1 MSQVFVSCMCERNNG
16 FSPANYFL
24 VFFLF
29 LLVIPL
35 AKKLKDC
42 GVFGVSSAEN
52 LDYAS
57 ANRAEWEQRGK
68 EIVAGY
74 VKKYAKADLSQ
85 DTGTSEVR
93 PSMLLKAAAGQV
105 INLRSSTSQRT
116 ASGSKSPVARTKS
129 NDT

>member
-1 MSQVFVSCMCERNNG
+1 MASHRPTIFW
-16 FSPANYFL
+16 FSFYS
-24 VFFLF
+24 
-29 LLVIPL
+29 LVIPL

-85 DTGTSEVR
+85 DTDTSKMR

-105 INLRSSTSQRT
+105 INLRSSTSQLT
-116 ASGSKSPVARTKS
+116 ASAGPKSPVARTKS

>member
-16 FSPANYFL
+16 VSPANYFR
-24 VFFLF
+24 VIFLF

-68 EIVAGY
+68 EIVEGY
-74 VKKYAKADLSQ
+74 VKKYASADLGE
-85 DTGTSEVR
+85 DTGTSKER
-93 PSMLLKAAAGQV
+93 PSMLLKAAAGQL
-105 INLRSSTSQRT
+105 ISLRSSTSQLT
-116 ASGSKSPVARTKS
+116 ASAGRI
-129 NDT
+129 